1 MNKFIDFEM
10 FSKIIHSIQELDKN
24 NHILSDMIEKH
35 LCTTSYVYVDHG
47 TNLSNVLIE
56 VLCKYFDIEFGK
68 HVYDD
73 ISWWLYESVEKKL
86 YYPDG
91 YTLDVTSLESFYEYL
106 SNHKA
111 ISLEHGCK

>member
-1 MNKFIDFEM
+1 MLIDFEM
-10 FSKIIHSIQELDKN
+10 FSRIIHSIQELDKN
-24 NHILSDMIEKH
+24 NRVLSDMIEKQ
-35 LCTTSYVYVDHG
+35 LCTTSYVYVNHG
-47 TNLSNVLIE
+47 TNLSNLLIE

-68 HVYDD
+68 YIYDD

-91 YTLDVTSLESFYEYL
+91 YTLDVASLESFYEYL
-106 SNHKA
+106 NNHKA